1 MDEIVFYAIWAGV
14 ILVALAVLAMI
25 LFGIRSMIQGKVE
38 PLSIVMMAVPVII
51 LAVLGLVIGD
61 WVVAAIWTLIIMF
74 ALAALSLLLSGIRG
88 LFI

>member
-1 MDEIVFYAIWAGV
+1 MDQIVFYAIWAGV
-14 ILVALAVLAMI
+14 ILVALAILAML

-38 PLSIVMMAVPVII
+38 PLSIVMMAVPLVI
-51 LAVLGLVIGD
+51 LVVLGLVIGD

-74 ALAALSLLLSGIRG
+74 ALAALSLLLSGVRG